1 MARLLQ
7 MYVALS
13 ALSFDFVTAC
23 QDGKF
28 AAFLHF
34 VISLL
39 YLFIFFFIVITVIF
53 YRVCFAFSICLFLCF
68 NFDLFHGQFA
78 LLLPRRF
85 CCEGD
90 IEVY

>member
-1 MARLLQ
+1 MARLLL

-23 QDGKF
+23 QDGKS

-39 YLFIFFFIVITVIF
+39 YLFIFFFIVIIVIF
-53 YRVCFAFSICLFLCF
+53 YRVCFGFFICLFLRF
-68 NFDLFHGQFA
+68 NFDLLHGKIT
-78 LLLPRRF
+78 LLLF
-85 CCEGD
+85 T
-90 IEVY
+90 VLL